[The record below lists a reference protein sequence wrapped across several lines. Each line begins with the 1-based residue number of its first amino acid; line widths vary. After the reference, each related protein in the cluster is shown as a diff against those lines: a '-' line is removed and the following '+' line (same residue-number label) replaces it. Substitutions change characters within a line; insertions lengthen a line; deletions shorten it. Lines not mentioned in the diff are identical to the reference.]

1 MPRAGEPVADRRK
14 GPRAL
19 SPVALSFFDGTSV
32 VHGTRTVGSSTGVR
46 STADSVLRSRDSD
59 RANGRSRPMIAWGH
73 GRGDSPGAHAVRS
86 TADSV
91 PRSRDSDRANG
102 RSRPMMAWGHGRGD
116 SPGAH
121 ALLIDSR
128 ASHPV
133 VFKEL
138 FAHSI
143 PRTRLP
149 MDKYVYSFGRGKA
162 EGSSLMRN
170 LLGGKGCE
178 LAEMT
183 NLGIPVPPGF
193 TITTQAWAQYSRGD
207 RRWPEGLWE
216 QVVEALTKLEGD
228 SDLKFGDPQRPLL
241 VSVRSGARVSMPG
254 MMETVL
260 NLGLND
266 KTVEG
271 LTARTRNDRFAWDC
285 YRRFITMFGN
295 VVLGIRREVFDEHL
309 DAIKRRLG
317 VHTDP
322 EVLAEELRKLTAVY
336 KELVLARTGAPF
348 PQDGREQLRLA
359 INAVFDSWFAKKAV
373 EYRRIHNIPSDW
385 GTAVSV

>member
-1 MPRAGEPVADRRK
+1 MPGAGEPVADRRK

-46 STADSVLRSRDSD
+46 STADSVPRSRDSD
-59 RANGRSRPMIAWGH
+59 RGRSRPMMAWGH

-162 EGSSLMRN
+162 EGSSL
-170 LLGGKGCE
+170 
-178 LAEMT
+178 
-183 NLGIPVPPGF
+183 
-193 TITTQAWAQYSRGD
+193 
-207 RRWPEGLWE
+207 
-216 QVVEALTKLEGD
+216 
-228 SDLKFGDPQRPLL
+228 
-241 VSVRSGARVSMPG
+241 
-254 MMETVL
+254 
-260 NLGLND
+260 
-266 KTVEG
+266 
-271 LTARTRNDRFAWDC
+271 
-285 YRRFITMFGN
+285 
-295 VVLGIRREVFDEHL
+295 IR
-309 DAIKRRLG
+309 
-317 VHTDP
+317 
-322 EVLAEELRKLTAVY
+322 
-336 KELVLARTGAPF
+336 
-348 PQDGREQLRLA
+348 
-359 INAVFDSWFAKKAV
+359 
-373 EYRRIHNIPSDW
+373 
-385 GTAVSV
+385 